1 MRRYVTFSLIISI
14 ALFALSCRNNPSITM
29 LLNKVEDN
37 IELHPDS
44 SLNILNSLQL
54 RDINKH
60 EDKARYALLKS
71 MALDKNY
78 IDIKTDSIIAP
89 AVKYYECHGSKEE
102 RFLCN
107 YYHAR
112 IYENA
117 GDVKSALLAAVKAE
131 STDTSKVCNT
141 GSF

>member
-54 RDINKH
+54 RNINKH

-78 IDIKTDSIIAP
+78 IDVTNDSLISVALS
-89 AVKYYECHGSKEE
+89 YYEKHGTADEKLKS
-102 RFLCN
+102 
-107 YYHAR
+107 YY
-112 IYENA
+112 
-117 GDVKSALLAAVKAE
+117 
-131 STDTSKVCNT
+131 
-141 GSF
+141 